1 MSIRYY
7 RSVLKDEP
15 DVLTVPDVSRILRIG
30 KNKTYEL
37 IHTRQISALKLGK
50 RLLVPKT
57 VLIEFLDNEKNY
69 LNLSEKI

>member
-30 KNKTYEL
+30 KNKTYEP